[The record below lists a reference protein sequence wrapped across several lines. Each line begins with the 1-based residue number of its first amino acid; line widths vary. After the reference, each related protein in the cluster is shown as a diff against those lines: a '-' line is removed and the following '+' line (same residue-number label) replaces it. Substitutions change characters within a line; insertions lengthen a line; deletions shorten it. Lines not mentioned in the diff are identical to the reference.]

1 MPASDA
7 DATSPTA
14 TQQQDTILLAAV
26 RQRGNADSKAPP
38 YTVHPANVTRL
49 QILLPPSSPTTGYTL
64 EIQGVQTIGNLKP
77 QGSAEAPYVEFTL
90 PPGTLHAKHYQVT
103 LRSPSER
110 YELAFDVHL
119 Q

>member
-1 MPASDA
+1 MPASEA
-7 DATSPTA
+7 KAISPAA

-26 RQRGNADSKAPP
+26 RQRGNADSKSPL

-49 QILLPPSSPTTGYTL
+49 QILLPPLSHSTVYTVQ
-64 EIQGVQTIGNLKP
+64 IQGIQTNVNLKP

-90 PPGTLHAKHYQVT
+90 PPGTLHAEHYQVT
-103 LRSPSER
+103 LSSPSEH
-110 YELAFDVHL
+110 YELAFNVQL